1 MKKAYTV
8 AALALVLSGNAG
20 ARDGQEG
27 GSRTHGEV
35 VNVSAYA
42 GGSVVHTIFKG
53 WSLYEESDDGSYIS
67 PSMDDSDV
75 GRRAF
80 GGLELGRYFAFEFG
94 YANHG
99 EATFMSESDGSGSF
113 WAPGPVAETI
123 GLRSTDVTLLGKLPL
138 SESVAL
144 FGRVGTFRWKSK
156 VKRSGASQS
165 GGSFTLRDPT
175 GGSDTAYSAGLQFDR
190 FRPVRVVVEYT
201 AVSFGNA
208 SFDPLQ
214 PKLET
219 IVLSLAYVFSR
230 E

>member
-1 MKKAYTV
+1 MKSAYAV
-8 AALALVLSGNAG
+8 AALALVLGGNAG
-20 ARDGQEG
+20 ANDGQEG
-27 GSRTHGEV
+27 GSRTREV
-35 VNVSAYA
+35 VEVSAYA
-42 GGSVVHTIFKG
+42 GGSVVQSTFKD
-53 WSLYEESDDGSYIS
+53 WSFYERSDDGSYIS
-67 PSMDDSDV
+67 RSMDDSDV
-75 GRRAF
+75 GTRVF

-99 EATFMSESDGSGSF
+99 EATFMSQSDGSGSF

-123 GLRSTDVTLLGKLPL
+123 ELRSTDVTLLGKLPL

-175 GGSDTAYSAGLQFDR
+175 GGSETAYSAGLQYDG
-190 FRPVRVVVEYT
+190 FRPVRVVVEYS

-208 SFDPLQ
+208 SFYPLQ